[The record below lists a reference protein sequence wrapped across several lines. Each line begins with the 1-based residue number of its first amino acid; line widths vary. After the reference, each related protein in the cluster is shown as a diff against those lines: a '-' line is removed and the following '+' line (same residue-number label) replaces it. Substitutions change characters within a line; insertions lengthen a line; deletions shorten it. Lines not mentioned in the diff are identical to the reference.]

1 MNVTIKNDNYHIPV
15 MLKETVNFLEPW
27 RGGNYIDC
35 TLGGGGHSEEILLAM
50 NGQGN
55 LIGIDRDSEAIK
67 RASKKL
73 GNFQNFQAVKGAFGD
88 IENIINSLDIKNING
103 CIFDLGVSSH
113 QLDEAQR
120 GFSFRLESDLDM
132 RMDHDQN
139 LTAYDIINKYTEQEL
154 SKIFWE
160 YGEERKSRKVA
171 YEIVKERKK
180 TPIKTT
186 LQLASII
193 EKCIPINKNSKHY
206 IHPATRTFM
215 ALRIAVNNELL
226 QLSTGLEGI
235 LRKINVG
242 GVVVVISY
250 HSLEDRIVKN
260 IFRNLSTDPDI
271 REQYK
276 KDDILSKRLVKRLTK
291 KVLIPSEEEQ
301 AKNPRARSA
310 KMRVISVIS

>member
-1 MNVTIKNDNYHIPV
+1 M
-15 MLKETVNFLEPW
+15 EPW

-35 TLGGGGHSEEILLAM
+35 TLGGGGHAEGILKAM
-50 NGQGN
+50 NNQGN
-55 LIGIDRDSEAIK
+55 LIGIDRDSEAIE

-73 GNFQNFQAVKGAFGD
+73 DCFRNFQAIKGAFGD
-88 IENIINSLDIKNING
+88 IENILNSHDIKNING

-113 QLDEAQR
+113 QLDEAKR
-120 GFSFRLESDLDM
+120 GFSFRSESDLDM
-132 RMDHDQN
+132 RMDHDQS
-139 LTAYDIINKYTEQEL
+139 LTAYDIVNKSTEKEL
-154 SKIFWE
+154 NKIFWE
-160 YGEERKSRKVA
+160 YGEERKSRRVA
-171 YEIVKERKK
+171 SEIVKERQKA
-180 TPIKTT
+180 PIKTT

-193 EKCIPINKNSKHY
+193 EKCIPINKNLKHY
-206 IHPATRTFM
+206 IHPATRIFM

-235 LRKINVG
+235 LRKMNIG

-271 REQYK
+271 RESYK
-276 KDDILSKRLVKRLTK
+276 KEDILSKRLDKRLTK
-291 KVLIPSEEEQ
+291 KVLVPSNEEQ

-310 KMRVISVIS
+310 KMRAISVIS

>member
-35 TLGGGGHSEEILLAM
+35 TLGGGGHSEEILLVM

>member
-120 GFSFRLESDLDM
+120 GFSFRLESDLDR